1 MRRRG
6 LVIAIAVVAILLGA
20 PLAASAEDLEPFV
33 ERSAQADFTGQQVV
47 SCDTPDGTR
56 SVVIDLVQ
64 ADGVTVA
71 RNAVGGDT
79 RVRVAG
85 GSFSVVTDD
94 GISGTSASLSQPAPV
109 GSYRVTRVE
118 NATMLGRQAQRLIV
132 SDADGLTRA
141 TMTFDLET
149 GALLAARIRNA
160 DGSVYCAVRMVEFD
174 DQAPNVADDLPAEA
188 QRRMETVGAPDDAR
202 LPEDLAGF
210 SRLETYAWDRGGV
223 LAYYSDGLFSF
234 ALLATDRAVV
244 LDDSGAR
251 AVQVDGGEYVR
262 WFGAGQA
269 IYVWETADGGLA
281 MYGDLPLDLQDQVL
295 DALPEPARFGILARW
310 WRNLFG

>member
-1 MRRRG
+1 MSRR
-6 LVIAIAVVAILLGA
+6 LPVVTLAVVAMLLGA
-20 PLAASAEDLEPFV
+20 PLAASADELEPFV
-33 ERSAQADFTGQQVV
+33 ERSANAEFTGQQVV

-56 SVVIDLVQ
+56 TVVIDLVQ
-64 ADGVTVA
+64 AGGVTVA

-94 GISGTSASLSQPAPV
+94 GISGTSAPLTESAPT
-109 GSYRVTRVE
+109 GRYRVTRVE
-118 NATMLGRQAQRLIV
+118 NATMLGRQAQRLTV

-141 TMTFDLET
+141 TMTVDLET

-174 DQAPNVADDLPAEA
+174 EEAPATIEDLPAEA
-188 QRRMETVGAPDDAR
+188 QRQMETVGAPDDAR
-202 LPEDLAGF
+202 LPEGVAGF
-210 SRLETYAWDRGGV
+210 SRLETYSWDRGGV
-223 LAYYSDGLFSF
+223 IAYYSDGLFSF

-244 LDDSGAR
+244 LDDTAAR

-269 IYVWETADGGLA
+269 IYVWETAEGGLA
-281 MYGDLPLDLQDQVL
+281 MYGDLPLDLQDEVL
-295 DALPEPARFGILARW
+295 GALPEPARFGVLARW